1 MDKLAVLIPCYNE
14 GKTIEKVV
22 TDCKKAIANIPNSE
36 VYVYDNNSTDNTGE
50 LAHKAGAIVRHEYM
64 QGKGNVIRRM
74 FREID
79 AECYIMIDGDDTYP
93 AEEIPKCMGAKKW
106 YPSTIINILKNE
118 KHMGDALLQKSYTAD
133 FLTKKQ
139 VKNHGEV
146 TQVYVKDSHI
156 GIIDKETWNAVQ
168 LEFAR
173 REEFVKEHNL
183 KGYGYGREC
192 NPFTS
197 RIFCGECGSSY
208 TRHTW
213 KSRGIMQWQCKNHMT
228 DGKVTC
234 VNGFVSQSNLE
245 VGFVKAYN
253 MLMRRKEIMIHR
265 WEDAIETGNAL
276 ERLRA
281 KQFLELS
288 GQPELESYVLEL
300 AQMIIQMVIIK
311 GSKKYEFTFMDG
323 SRETV
328 CV

>member
-1 MDKLAVLIPCYNE
+1 
-14 GKTIEKVV
+14 
-22 TDCKKAIANIPNSE
+22 
-36 VYVYDNNSTDNTGE
+36 
-50 LAHKAGAIVRHEYM
+50 
-64 QGKGNVIRRM
+64 
-74 FREID
+74 
-79 AECYIMIDGDDTYP
+79 
-93 AEEIPKCMGAKKW
+93 
-106 YPSTIINILKNE
+106 
-118 KHMGDALLQKSYTAD
+118 
-133 FLTKKQ
+133 
-139 VKNHGEV
+139 
-146 TQVYVKDSHI
+146 
-156 GIIDKETWNAVQ
+156 
-168 LEFAR
+168 
-173 REEFVKEHNL
+173 
-183 KGYGYGREC
+183 
-192 NPFTS
+192 
-197 RIFCGECGSSY
+197 
-208 TRHTW
+208 
-213 KSRGIMQWQCKNHMT
+213 MT

-288 GQPELESYVLEL
+288 GQPELESYVPEL